1 MKKGAINPQ
10 EYLDY
15 RLILNE
21 DFMNR
26 NFNNHNYSLRAY
38 SRDLSISVS
47 FLTEIMKGKKDLSL
61 EKSRTIFAALGFDGQ
76 ELKYIE
82 NLVSYQ
88 TSRDSF
94 EKDEA
99 FRFISKNFTRGMLSE
114 DKETELLMKSVYHF
128 IMHGLV
134 GCLVEK
140 DLIIKSAL
148 KIGIDEFRTREI
160 LDEMLAAGYITKS
173 NNSYTPTDININI
186 ANHPD
191 LLKNQL
197 AFSSVVNQYIQKENE
212 CHPPYTMA
220 HYFTFGLDK
229 ENLALFAE
237 GYRKLIASISK
248 LSNNSSRA
256 EYMMLYTSSYLAI
269 PSHDDAILD
278 IEHPAIPVF

>member
-1 MKKGAINPQ
+1 MKKGSINPQ

-26 NFNNHNYSLRAY
+26 NFNNQNYSLRAY
-38 SRDLSISVS
+38 SRDLDISVS

-61 EKSRTIFAALGFDGQ
+61 EKCRIVFAALRFEAE

-88 TSRDSF
+88 TSKDSF

-99 FRFISKNFTRGMLSE
+99 FRFISKNFSRGMLSE
-114 DKETELLMKSVYHF
+114 DKESELLMKSVYHF

-134 GCLVEK
+134 GCLGEE

-148 KIGIDEFRTREI
+148 KIGLDEFQTHEI
-160 LDEMLAAGYITKS
+160 LTEMLAAGYFTK
-173 NNSYTPTDININI
+173 NDNFYTPTDININI
-186 ANHPD
+186 ANHPN

-197 AFSSVVNQYIQKENE
+197 DFSSVVNQYIQKENE

-229 ENLALFAE
+229 ENFALFAE

-248 LSNNSSRA
+248 LSNNSASA

-269 PSHDDAILD
+269 PSHDDALLD
-278 IEHPAIPVF
+278 IEHPAIPVL